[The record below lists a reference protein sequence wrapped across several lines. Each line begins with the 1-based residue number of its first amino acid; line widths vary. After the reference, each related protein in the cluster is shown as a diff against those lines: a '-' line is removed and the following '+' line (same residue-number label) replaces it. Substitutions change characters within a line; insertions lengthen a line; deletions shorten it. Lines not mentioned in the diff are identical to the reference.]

1 MNSRPITQLD
11 WNSGQVLTP
20 MNLLTGQRA
29 YCREFDLQNDCVPET
44 DLSAIG
50 HMEVLER
57 DVQRHE
63 IMAEWWKLFREEYL
77 SEVRRFHYQG
87 DAKAKFPKVGQIVM
101 IQDDNNPRTAW
112 VTGRVTKTVQA
123 PFSLHPSALRLF
135 GGNSSGDE
143 ESLVGGIS
151 SEEESKKRKR
161 SAEELLPR
169 KKIKISAVTPP
180 EDIEMASVSPPT
192 EPTAPGPAVQSPILV
207 PGPNNVPVLVPV
219 AEPNMIFNAHV
230 INLRV
235 YNAGH
240 NVLRQQAAL
249 HFGPPAAQ
257 HEEEAAPPPIDEQGE
272 VFFHLFFLN
281 VKS

>member
-1 MNSRPITQLD
+1 M
-11 WNSGQVLTP
+11 
-20 MNLLTGQRA
+20 
-29 YCREFDLQNDCVPET
+29 
-44 DLSAIG
+44 
-50 HMEVLER
+50 
-57 DVQRHE
+57 
-63 IMAEWWKLFREEYL
+63 
-77 SEVRRFHYQG
+77 
-87 DAKAKFPKVGQIVM
+87 
-101 IQDDNNPRTAW
+101 
-112 VTGRVTKTVQA
+112 
-123 PFSLHPSALRLF
+123 ALRLF

-192 EPTAPGPAVQSPILV
+192 EPTAPGPAVQSPIHV

-257 HEEEAAPPPIDEQGE
+257 HEEEAAPPSTNRVGVAAVDVGVAAADVGVAAAADVGGAVVHE
-272 VFFHLFFLN
+272 LFFLRSTCVIDGS
-281 VKS
+281 VKSIFVFLLE